1 MQILSN
7 YTKDVRSPKFKPGAY
22 EWWYFD
28 GIDSTGTYSFVIIF
42 YEGNP
47 FSTRYIQRLKN
58 WNRSDDV
65 YPEEH
70 PAVSISIYK
79 DQKTIYYSFTE
90 FEKEDCEFDS
100 DHPSLKVGRHRM
112 HSVADENKIS
122 YQLTLNEQLPSG
134 DEIRGSITYESPRP
148 SDALLEEA
156 QSFDEV
162 GHLWNLVQPRAD
174 VAVDLLISARAES
187 TRQIVFEGRGYH
199 DHNMGNE
206 PMRNEFNEWYWGRF
220 HFEMGTL
227 VYYVMDRKN
236 EKQHQAWLLSPDN
249 AELIATYP
257 TVELQDEG
265 WNPFGL
271 RTARKLML
279 SNEKAHITIQQ
290 ARVLDSGPFYQ
301 RFSSDSFINIPD
313 KDIMQVAEGISEYI
327 RPDRI
332 YWRTFWPLV
341 NMRIRYSNESPHW
354 VQRSKRLYRWTW

>member
-1 MQILSN
+1 MQILSD
-7 YTKDVRSPKFKPGAY
+7 YTKDVRSLKFKPGAY

-28 GIDSTGTYSFVIIF
+28 GIDTTGTYSFVIIF

-58 WNRSDDV
+58 WNRSDDA

-70 PAVSISIYK
+70 PAVSISIYEN
-79 DQKTIYYSFTE
+79 QKPIYYSFTE
-90 FEKEDCEFDS
+90 FNKDDCLFDTS
-100 DHPSLKVGRHRM
+100 QPNLRVGQHTM
-112 HSVADENKIS
+112 HSSIS
-122 YQLTLNEQLPSG
+122 EEGITYKLTLKEELPSG
-134 DEIRGSITYESPRP
+134 DKLRGSITFESPKT
-148 SDALLEEA
+148 SGMLL
-156 QSFDEV
+156 DEV
-162 GHLWNLVQPRAD
+162 REFDQEGHFWNLVQPRAK
-174 VAVDLLISARAES
+174 VSAELAVSARAES
-187 TRQIVFEGRGYH
+187 ARRITFEGHGYH

-206 PMRNEFNEWYWGRF
+206 PMRNEFNDWYWGRF

-227 VYYVMDRKN
+227 VYYVMNRKN

-249 AELIATYP
+249 SELIAKYP
-257 TVELQDEG
+257 NVELQDRG

-271 RTARKLML
+271 HSARKLML

-332 YWRTFWPLV
+332 YWRAFWPLV
-341 NMRIRYSNESPHW
+341 NMRIRYDNESPHW